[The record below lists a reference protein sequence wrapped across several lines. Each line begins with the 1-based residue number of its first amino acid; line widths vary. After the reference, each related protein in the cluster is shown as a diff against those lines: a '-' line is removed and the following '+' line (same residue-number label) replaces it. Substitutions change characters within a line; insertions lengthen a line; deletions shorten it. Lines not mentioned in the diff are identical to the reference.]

1 MIATTRGKPAAPSA
15 QVLHVTPQRF
25 LESAAKRFVR
35 GRPLACLKCGSTYI
49 RHEPAFVHCR
59 LCGKIA
65 RIADASLG
73 DQEVYERQRGLRLAC

>member
-1 MIATTRGKPAAPSA
+1 MIGTAKARRGAATP
-15 QVLHVTPQRF
+15 QVLHVTPDRF

-35 GRPLACLKCGSTYI
+35 GRPHACPKCGSTYI

-65 RIADASLG
+65 RIADAPLG
-73 DQEVYERQRGLRLAC
+73 DQELYELRSGLRLAC

>member
-1 MIATTRGKPAAPSA
+1 MIGTAKARRVAASP
-15 QVLHVTPQRF
+15 QVIHVTPDRF
-25 LESAAKRFVR
+25 LESAAKRFIR
-35 GRPLACLKCGSTYI
+35 GRPLACPKCSSTYI

-73 DQEVYERQRGLRLAC
+73 DQELYERQAGLRLAC

>member
-1 MIATTRGKPAAPSA
+1 VNGPPCRTLADDDRNSEG
-15 QVLHVTPQRF
+15 
-25 LESAAKRFVR
+25 EAAKRFIR
-35 GRPLACLKCGSTYI
+35 GRPLACPKCSSTYI

-73 DQEVYERQRGLRLAC
+73 DQELYERQAGLRLAC